1 MFLFSGKLKQFG
13 LITPSVYQIELYQ
26 YRRWADIINLL
37 ITARLFDI
45 SEQFWRVSDVKVKN
59 KPALIHWNK
68 QSAVTAYI

>member
-13 LITPSVYQIELYQ
+13 LITPSVYRIELYQ
-26 YRRWADIINLL
+26 YRRWADIIN
-37 ITARLFDI
+37 
-45 SEQFWRVSDVKVKN
+45 QFWRVSDVKVKN

>member
-26 YRRWADIINLL
+26 YRRWADIIN
-37 ITARLFDI
+37 
-45 SEQFWRVSDVKVKN
+45 QFWRVSDVKVKN